1 MAFLQEH
8 TLRYTYVYIYIEAHP
23 SCQHTSSCWRIENHT
38 HAWRLCIHAESQRG
52 SHGDFGSR
60 LHHFAFCQSGIFL
73 IRPRCE
79 PDLFLLM
86 CTAACRRVRVC
97 VPEEGAFLAV
107 SVSQWGTCW
116 LKGKLRVL
124 RRLSSVRAGERCQP
138 ASRWENQSC
147 CLRLFTLLL
156 LMMIIYS
163 GRNIRPSI
171 SDFTSDYYNRRWDDY
186 YDLAVAF
193 WLLTI
198 LVTVY
203 FIEGIDF
210 WLRIPLYDNQK
221 VPKVD
226 AARFS
231 VWKCLHWAGFDR

>member
-1 MAFLQEH
+1 MQKVNAVAMVTSALVFI
-8 TLRYTYVYIYIEAHP
+8 TLLSVSLA
-23 SCQHTSSCWRIENHT
+23 SFS
-38 HAWRLCIHAESQRG
+38 
-52 SHGDFGSR
+52 FG
-60 LHHFAFCQSGIFL
+60 HVVNPTFFFF
-73 IRPRCE
+73 
-79 PDLFLLM
+79 FLLM

-116 LKGKLRVL
+116 LQGKLRVL

-156 LMMIIYS
+156 LLMIIYS

-186 YDLAVAF
+186 YDLAVAL

-198 LVTVY
+198 LVTDY

-210 WLRIPLYDNQK
+210 CLRIPLYDSQE

-231 VWKCLHWAGFDR
+231 GFDR